1 MRVYLTIL
9 LSLGKLPP
17 LIPATPAPQQL
28 GTWKTPGLAARHSA
42 FPACTKE
49 DEMLGPSG
57 DPSWPGAEPCSD
69 GSFQCCWLAST
80 AVEGEGQSSP
90 LRDELG
96 RWSLLEVKRL
106 A

>member
-1 MRVYLTIL
+1 
-9 LSLGKLPP
+9 
-17 LIPATPAPQQL
+17 
-28 GTWKTPGLAARHSA
+28 
-42 FPACTKE
+42 
-49 DEMLGPSG
+49 MLGPSG